1 MPKHPLDHP
10 FAWALIKFDG
20 AESALLHA
28 VDAIELSAM
37 SIGMR
42 VAPRWREEREG
53 HINDIECFVPEGAS
67 S

>member
-1 MPKHPLDHP
+1 MPKHPLERP

-42 VAPRWREEREG
+42 VQPRWREEREG
-53 HINDIECFVPEGAS
+53 HINDIECFVPEGS
-67 S
+67 V